1 MFRSLNA
8 KINHH
13 IFHNQDIRSS
23 LFGIQNIVR
32 TLVKQLSYLKKCD
45 LTMLMQKIKNFK
57 RNRKPRNVDEFFVTM
72 KEFS

>member
-32 TLVKQLSYLKKCD
+32 TLVKQLSYLKNA
-45 LTMLMQKIKNFK
+45 I
-57 RNRKPRNVDEFFVTM
+57 
-72 KEFS
+72 